1 MCEYTMPHKELKFE
15 NTLHELAPKKARV
28 KGQYIRLMNLG
39 TSVGIVIRLRAGQ
52 WRNSG
57 SMLGSIGRIFYFLK
71 RPGQL
76 SGQPPNL
83 PFNRWGSKAAIG
95 VNLTTTVYLEPR
107 LGMSGAVSSLP
118 HMPSWCPLRF
128 LLRITLMLGLL
139 LFWPRIPNK
148 LTRIFVC
155 TSLFTVTDTDG
166 YSKSIP
172 LSSV

>member
-15 NTLHELAPKKARV
+15 NKLHELAPKKARV

-76 SGQPPNL
+76 GGQPPNL
-83 PFNRWGSKAAIG
+83 PFNR
-95 VNLTTTVYLEPR
+95 
-107 LGMSGAVSSLP
+107 
-118 HMPSWCPLRF
+118 
-128 LLRITLMLGLL
+128 
-139 LFWPRIPNK
+139 
-148 LTRIFVC
+148 
-155 TSLFTVTDTDG
+155 
-166 YSKSIP
+166 
-172 LSSV
+172 